1 VRIENFLQH
10 GESKDFLLFLTL
22 KESWLNSFHLYLKS
36 LKIHSFKWS
45 FSEIQTKINLLIGT
59 NPAHHVIRKKRLY
72 SWKLEYLVKKYF
84 STSFIYFKFQSIR
97 ILNIYLSIC
106 VYIFYIIIIVN
117 NQPTFRKMYISIHV
131 SIYLS
136 IYLLIY
142 LSIYLSIHEISPVLV
157 STCAWEL
164 PEFTCP
170 SFSTL

>member
-1 VRIENFLQH
+1 MRIENFLQH

-131 SIYLS
+131 SIYLWFINS
-136 IYLLIY
+136 NNYKIFLDFYLPFFI
-142 LSIYLSIHEISPVLV
+142 
-157 STCAWEL
+157 
-164 PEFTCP
+164 
-170 SFSTL
+170 